1 MKKLTLTVALLAVA
15 GTASATAQGVYT
27 SDEGSRKIVFW
38 YDSKDGTVVYNFNIS
53 DHTGRP
59 ATKNGILYQ
68 SSNPQKP
75 VAGNAYTFAQNS
87 SYYEEK
93 DKSRCLISASWNKK
107 GVLTLAA
114 GNSKKPFT
122 PAVLTIRRISCFR
135 RSIVAR
141 GLQTAV
147 KPSRVNGCVSAKPPL
162 PNSKI
167 SVQPRL
173 SVPTM

>member
-68 SSNPQKP
+68 SSNPQNLLQAMPIHSHKT
-75 VAGNAYTFAQNS
+75 VRIMK
-87 SYYEEK
+87 ERIK
-93 DKSRCLISASWNKK
+93 
-107 GVLTLAA
+107 AA
-114 GNSKKPFT
+114 
-122 PAVLTIRRISCFR
+122 A
-135 RSIVAR
+135 
-141 GLQTAV
+141 
-147 KPSRVNGCVSAKPPL
+147 
-162 PNSKI
+162 
-167 SVQPRL
+167 
-173 SVPTM
+173 